1 MQYIDLT
8 KIKEVNLKPKWLDVF
23 DASTVTYYCD
33 LLKTF
38 KEKKEEL
45 HTKRVEVRRLEAKI
59 DDIKDSLTMMEPFFD
74 ITYQE
79 KEVKEINNKCYCI
92 AEGDPTNGGRSWSE

>member
-8 KIKEVNLKPKWLDVF
+8 KIKEVNLKPDWKDIL
-23 DASTVTYYCD
+23 DASIADYYCNS
-33 LLKTF
+33 LISLK
-38 KEKKEEL
+38 EMKEEL
-45 HTKRVEVRRLEAKI
+45 QTKRQEIRELESVI
-59 DDIKDSLTMMEPFFD
+59 EDIKARLTKLEPFFD

-79 KEVKEINNKCYCI
+79 KEVEEINNKCYCI